1 MRQIRLK
8 NVNENEE
15 ELILIDTI
23 LQGDDSVYTKLV
35 DKYKHY
41 AYTIANRIMN
51 SHEDAEEVAQDAFIK
66 AFHGLENFNRDSRFS
81 TWLYR
86 IVFNTAI
93 SYKRKKRVRLENID
107 DNISEMYGA
116 KDIDLTEY
124 SDKIKFIDSALDK
137 MLPADAT
144 VINLFYL
151 KEFSLEEIGDIT
163 GMRINAVKIKLFR
176 ARKRMANE
184 LRTMLK
190 SEATSLI

>member
-1 MRQIRLK
+1 
-8 NVNENEE
+8 VNENEE

-23 LQGDDSVYTKLV
+23 IQGDDSVYTKLV

-66 AFHGLENFNRDSRFS
+66 AFHGLKNFNRDSRFS

-93 SYKRKKRVRLENID
+93 SYTRKKRVRLENID

>member
-1 MRQIRLK
+1 MIG
-8 NVNENEE
+8 NEE
-15 ELILIDTI
+15 DLILIDTI
-23 LQGDDSVYTKLV
+23 LEGDDTVYTKLV
-35 DKYKHY
+35 DKYKDY
-41 AYTIANRIMN
+41 AYTIAVKIMN

-66 AFHGLENFNRDSRFS
+66 AFHGLKNFNRDSKFS

-86 IVFNTAI
+86 ITFNTAI

-107 DNISEMYGA
+107 DNISELYGT
-116 KDIDLTEY
+116 KDIDIMEY
-124 SDKIKFIDSALDK
+124 SDKKKFIDSALDK

-151 KEFSLEEIGDIT
+151 KEFSLEEIGNIT

-190 SEATSLI
+190 SEASSLI

>member
-1 MRQIRLK
+1 
-8 NVNENEE
+8 VNENEE
-15 ELILIDTI
+15 ELILIETI

-66 AFHGLENFNRDSRFS
+66 AFHGLKSFNRDSRFS

-107 DNISEMYGA
+107 DNISEMSGT

-124 SDKIKFIDSALDK
+124 FDKKKFIDIALDK

-163 GMRINAVKIKLFR
+163 GMKINAVKIKLFR
-176 ARKRMANE
+176 ARKRMADE
-184 LRTMLK
+184 LRIMLK

>member
-1 MRQIRLK
+1 M
-8 NVNENEE
+8 NENEE

-51 SHEDAEEVAQDAFIK
+51 SHEDAEEVAQDTFIK
-66 AFHGLENFNRDSRFS
+66 AFHGLKNFNRDSKFS

-93 SYKRKKRVRLENID
+93 SYKRKKRIRLENID
-107 DNISEMYGA
+107 DNINDMYGT
-116 KDIDLTEY
+116 KDIDITEY
-124 SDKIKFIDSALDK
+124 SDKKKFIDIALDK
-137 MLPADAT
+137 MLPADAS

-163 GMRINAVKIKLFR
+163 GMKINAVKIKLFR
-176 ARKRMANE
+176 ARKRMADE